1 MYTDQFCH
9 RGCDAHGPATQ
20 LDRRIEKEAARALFG
35 TSVWFAFVFWGGQG
49 GVRLR
54 LGADVVAAG
63 HKTSKVKINAS
74 YTRPKIV
81 GMLSSAICAF
91 ENAYRGFSTRPD
103 C

>member
-20 LDRRIEKEAARALFG
+20 LDRRNEKEAARALFG
-35 TSVWFAFVFWGGQG
+35 TSVWFAFVFRGGLG

-63 HKTSKVKINAS
+63 HKTSKVNVYAP
-74 YTRPKIV
+74 YTRPKNV
-81 GMLSSAICAF
+81 WMFSSAI
-91 ENAYRGFSTRPD
+91 
-103 C
+103 